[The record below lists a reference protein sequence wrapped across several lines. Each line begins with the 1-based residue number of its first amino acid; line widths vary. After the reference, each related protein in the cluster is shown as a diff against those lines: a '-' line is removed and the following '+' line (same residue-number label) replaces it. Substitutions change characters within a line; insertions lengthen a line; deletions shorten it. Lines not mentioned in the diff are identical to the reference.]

1 MSLYS
6 VFNDYFNQY
15 YIYITVAIVLVIFIM
30 IGYYSYVSMYAD
42 KQSMFNNVS
51 NMNDRNNELIIYF
64 FHVDWCP
71 HCKKAL
77 PAWNEFSEKYNKQNR
92 NGYTINCIDM
102 DCTKET
108 PEITE
113 IINTYKVVAYPNVK
127 MVKDGTVIDFDSKIT
142 ESSLEKFVESMV

>member
-1 MSLYS
+1 
-6 VFNDYFNQY
+6 
-15 YIYITVAIVLVIFIM
+15 
-30 IGYYSYVSMYAD
+30 MYAD

-127 MVKDGTVIDFDSKIT
+127 MIKDGTVIDFDSKIT